1 MCSATEYVY
10 LTTAQTDK
18 PEYNAPYYNIPLLG
32 SRFLPNPVILP
43 ENFHKEPAKESLL
56 PPPPE
61 PKQTPSTLTTQD
73 IKRPTSTITE
83 KKVSTYKSGKLRPYS
98 CDECGKTFL
107 MKHHLTTHARTHTG
121 EKPHSCMYCGK
132 SFTHKHCLN
141 THLLLHSKQRPYHC
155 VTCKKNFTLKH
166 HLLTHMKVILR
177 IGFVNGFNC
186 GFIRCIAGS
195 NRLGV
200 QSVIEHFLQKGILLL
215 IANTMQ
221 ERDHL
226 FVQNVENRLHKRII
240 L

>member
-43 ENFHKEPAKESLL
+43 ENFHKELHPPKEPLIT
-56 PPPPE
+56 PE
-61 PKQTPSTLTTQD
+61 PKQSSASTSTQD
-73 IKRPTSTITE
+73 AKRSSTTTTATE
-83 KKVSTYKSGKLRPYS
+83 KKLSPYKSGKLRPYS

-121 EKPHSCMYCGK
+121 EKPHSCVYCGK
-132 SFTHKHCLN
+132 CFTHKHCLN

-166 HLLTHMKVILR
+166 HLLTHMKVSFQI
-177 IGFVNGFNC
+177 
-186 GFIRCIAGS
+186 
-195 NRLGV
+195 
-200 QSVIEHFLQKGILLL
+200 K
-215 IANTMQ
+215 
-221 ERDHL
+221 
-226 FVQNVENRLHKRII
+226 KKK
-240 L
+240 